1 MNIFS
6 QFRRFFFIF
15 LLIVPLVL
23 PDDAFAGTFMR
34 VIILPFEIHSKSD
47 DLSFEN
53 QIIDG
58 LRDALLETNNVR
70 IAGKD
75 TFADLIKGKHIS
87 KELAWEIGEKTHTDL
102 VILGSVTRLGNLV
115 SVDITTVDITNR
127 QTVSGIFASGSHK
140 DKADVIS
147 QKLAEKILLKN
158 FGKQKI
164 EKIEFTGNRKIENG
178 AILHVLKSKKGKIL
192 SEKKLSDDIKAV
204 YKMGYFSDVKA
215 EVSDGTSGKIVTF
228 VLEERPTIID
238 IEIEGNDEID
248 EEDIENIITA
258 KSRQILNLEKI
269 KSDVENI
276 RVFYH
281 DKGFLNATVD
291 YKIETKHDRGVH
303 VVFMI
308 SEHRKLRIKTISFE
322 GNKAFTDDE
331 LKDMME
337 ISESGIF
344 HFITDS
350 GLLKKDTLTEDIGKI
365 KAFYH
370 NHGYINASI
379 GEPEITHDEEWIYV
393 SITVSEGKQFKVG
406 KIEIIGDL
414 LSTPRTE
421 LMTKLNIHRKDYF
434 DRGAIMKDIEFL
446 SEACNNEGFAYANVT
461 PETIPR
467 EKDEKVDVIYHI
479 EKGNMIYF
487 NRISISGNTKTRDK
501 VIRRELEVIEG
512 NLYSRE
518 KLKKSYMN
526 LARLRYFE
534 EVDFQTV
541 KATENRTDVN
551 IKVKEKPTGMFTV
564 GAGYSAQDN
573 AVFMAQIAQRNL
585 FGRGQT
591 LSLNTFLGSKTTKYE
606 VSFTEPWLFNRPLYS
621 KFDLW
626 NTIHEYDSYDLD
638 TKGFGSTV
646 GHRLFEHVKGY
657 IGYEYK
663 LDDINNVAETASK
676 YIKDQEGETT
686 TSGVTMTIIRDTTN
700 DWMFPSSGSK
710 NKISVRHTGTIFQ
723 GDTSFT
729 KYIGNSA
736 WFFPLP
742 LDNVFAIQG
751 RIGYVHGNEGK
762 EIPVYERFV
771 LGGIR
776 SLRGLR
782 DVGPVDPETGDVIGG
797 KTMLSFNVEIIFP
810 LIEDAGMKGV
820 LFFDTGNAWN
830 NGYHLDDMRKTAG
843 VGVRWYSP
851 LGPLRLEWGYVL
863 DQKEGEASNRWEFT
877 IGMMM

>member
-1 MNIFS
+1 MNVFS
-6 QFRRFFFIF
+6 QFRRFIFIF
-15 LLIVPLVL
+15 LLILPLVL
-23 PDDAFAGTFMR
+23 PGDACAGTFKS

-58 LRDALLETNNVR
+58 VRDALLKTKNVR

-75 TFADLIKGKHIS
+75 TFEDLIKGKQIS

-102 VILGSVTRLGNLV
+102 VILGSVTRLGNFV
-115 SVDITTVDITNR
+115 SVDVTTVDITNR
-127 QTVSGIFASGSHK
+127 QTVSGIFASGS
-140 DKADVIS
+140 DMEKADVIS

-164 EKIEFTGNRKIENG
+164 EKIEFTGNRKIENS
-178 AILHVLKSKKGKIL
+178 AILNVLQSNKGKIL

-204 YKMGYFSDVKA
+204 YKMGYFNDVRA
-215 EVSDGTSGKIVTF
+215 EVSDGTTGKIVTF

-238 IEIEGNDEID
+238 IVIEGNDEID
-248 EEDIENIITA
+248 EEDIENVITV

-269 KSDVENI
+269 KSDVGNI
-276 RVFYH
+276 RNLYH
-281 DKGFLNATVD
+281 DKGFLNAEVD
-291 YKIETKHDRGVH
+291 YKIETKHDKDVH

-337 ISESGIF
+337 MSESGFF

-370 NHGYINASI
+370 NHGYINASV
-379 GEPEITHDEEWIYV
+379 GEPKIIHDREWIY
-393 SITVSEGKQFKVG
+393 IKIAVSEGKQFKVG
-406 KIEIIGDL
+406 KAEIAGDL
-414 LSTPRTE
+414 LSSPRTD
-421 LMTKLNIHRKDYF
+421 LLKKLTITQKDYF
-434 DRGAIMKDIEFL
+434 DRGSIMKDIDFL
-446 SEACNNEGFAYANVT
+446 AEVCNNEGYAYANVT

-467 EKDEKVDVIYHI
+467 KEDEKVDVIYHI
-479 EKGNMIYF
+479 EKGEMIYF

-501 VIRRELEVIEG
+501 VVRRELEVIEG

-541 KATENRTDVN
+541 KATENRTDIN

-573 AVFMAQIAQRNL
+573 AVAMVQIAQRNL

-591 LSLNTFLGSKTTKYE
+591 LSINAFLGSKTTKYE
-606 VSFTEPWLFNRPLYS
+606 ASFTDPWLFDRPLWS
-621 KFDLW
+621 KFDIW
-626 NTIHEYDSYDLD
+626 NSTREYDTYDLD
-638 TKGFGSTV
+638 TKGFASTF
-646 GHRLFEHVKGY
+646 GHKLLEHVKGY
-657 IGYEYK
+657 IGYEFK
-663 LDDINNVAETASK
+663 LDDINIITETASK
-676 YIKDQEGETT
+676 YIKDQEGETA
-686 TSGVTMTIIRDTTN
+686 TSGVTMTIIRDTTD

-710 NKISVRHTGTIFQ
+710 NKVSVRHTGTVFQ

-771 LGGIR
+771 LGGMN

-782 DVGPVDPETGDVIGG
+782 DVGPVDPETGDVVGG
-797 KTMLSFNVEIIFP
+797 TTMLNFNAEIIFP

-820 LFFDTGNAWN
+820 LFYDMGNAWN
-830 NGYHLDDMRKTAG
+830 SGYHLDDMRKTAG
-843 VGVRWYSP
+843 VGIRWYSP

-863 DQKEGEASNRWEFT
+863 DKKEGEESNRWEFT